1 MDELKKRI
9 KKTEKK
15 IVNTEKIETVKYKDF
30 GEKIDELLR
39 IKFLEKEELK
49 KIDKISEFIKKYE
62 PEKDI

>member
-15 IVNTEKIETVKYKDF
+15 IVNAEKIETVKHTNF

-49 KIDKISEFIKKYE
+49 KIDKISDSIKKYE
-62 PEKDI
+62 HEKDI

>member
-15 IVNTEKIETVKYKDF
+15 IVNAEKIETGKHKDF

-49 KIDKISEFIKKYE
+49 KIDKISDFIKKYE
-62 PEKDI
+62 QEKDI